1 MDIARLSA
9 ACLRRWYLLLPLLLL
24 TGLGVVVVGDRINPE
39 YQSNGSVL
47 FYGSAVE
54 SPEANPYG
62 NAVPAA
68 SALTVIA
75 TGGTFRSQ
83 VAEEGFSPD
92 YEIEEANAKP
102 GTSSPMLA
110 VLVRADDPE
119 SALGTRDAVIAQMSE
134 ELNERQA
141 QLGIPLAART
151 SISVLD
157 VPEDVSTLTTG
168 PLRAQIVVLVLGVAL
183 SFLLVVLLDDLILSA
198 RRRRQALR
206 STAERELAPSS
217 RGETPQRRVVAS
229 PDGTGRAAG
238 AEPGV
243 EQFAGAS
250 GRDGSAA
257 T

>member
-1 MDIARLSA
+1 MDIARLIA
-9 ACLRRWYLLLPLLLL
+9 ACLRRWYLLLPLLML
-24 TGLGVVVVGDRINPE
+24 TGLGVVVVADQVDPE
-39 YQSNGSVL
+39 FQSNGSVL
-47 FYGSAVE
+47 FYE
-54 SPEANPYG
+54 SGVDSPTANPYG

-75 TGGTFRSQ
+75 TGSTFRSEI
-83 VAEEGFSPD
+83 ADEGFSSD
-92 YEIEEANAKP
+92 YEIGEANAKP
-102 GTSSPMLA
+102 GTNSPMLA

-119 SALGTRDAVIAQMSE
+119 LALGTRDAVIAQMSE

-157 VPEDVSTLTTG
+157 VPENVSTLTTG

-183 SFLLVVLLDDLILSA
+183 SFLLVVLLDDLVLSA

-206 STAERELAPSS
+206 VAAERELASPG
-217 RGETPQRRVVAS
+217 RGGAAPRREAVTTV
-229 PDGTGRAAG
+229 PHGRPPG
-238 AEPGV
+238 AEPGAQ
-243 EQFAGAS
+243 QFAGAS
-250 GRDGSAA
+250 GRDGSS